1 MLKVNDYSALSE
13 VLSAHLDAWQEKTVG
28 ARPSSTASEF
38 ASTMVGADRLHIQ
51 LAASWANATVKT
63 FDTSID
69 WRDRQ
74 ISGSCAI
81 LTGSTQAIGE
91 SADDDCNDP
100 IGTTVHVC
108 EFTDQY
114 TGKGAYSNVTTSAA
128 VSDGYLP
135 INGAGAVRSCAPV
148 IADLGTGYIYLFA
161 DPTDGSLKGY
171 NNHGA
176 GVYLRIVIEGTGPT
190 GLRP

>member
-1 MLKVNDYSALSE
+1 MLKQHDYASLSE
-13 VLSAHLDAWQEKTVG
+13 VLSADLDAWQEKTVG

-38 ASTMVGADRLHIQ
+38 TSTMVGADRLHIQ
-51 LAASWANATVKT
+51 LNASWANATIKT

-74 ISGSCAI
+74 LRGTCAL
-81 LTGSTQAIGE
+81 LTGSTQRIGQ
-91 SADDDCNDP
+91 ADDDDCNDP

-108 EFTDQY
+108 TFEDEY
-114 TGKGAYSNVTTSAA
+114 TGKGAYSDVATSAA
-128 VSDGYLP
+128 VSNSNPP
-135 INGAGAVRSCAPV
+135 INGAGAVRSCAVV
-148 IADLGTGYIYLFA
+148 IADIGSGYVYLYV
-161 DPTDGSLKGY
+161 DPTDGSLCGY

-176 GVYLRIVIEGTGPT
+176 AVYLRIVIEGTGPT